1 MKKLLLSL
9 CAAIVAV
16 AAQAQLVPVS
26 TDPADGSSAEFIR
39 IIEAVFDEDISV
51 NSDNMILTKGSEDG
65 EEIKATWGKYAS
77 GKTVRF
83 FMWDEYY
90 EGYESVTLEPGV
102 DYFLTIPQGLVTG
115 KTSGLTNDKIVIKV
129 TGKEAGLKLTSITPY
144 DGSTAEQIRIVEAVF
159 EEDVEAVTEN
169 LKVTKGSPE
178 GDPLGA
184 RWDKYRSGKTVR
196 FFMWDEYYEGYDK
209 IALEPGETYYITI
222 PAGAVKGTSGK
233 VNDEIVVKVTGAAL
247 ELKPVSTTPAD
258 GDVMKTFYNITLN
271 FNTRVSM
278 VAGIMPTFTKDSP
291 TGTDL
296 ADQWN
301 GSAGTNSVTY
311 WIEDLDGYV
320 DPKTLDAGA
329 TYYITIPAGAIK
341 NDAGTTTD
349 EIVITIKGEHPFLTV
364 VSTTPASG
372 TEATEFTD
380 LEVNFGETVTVDR
393 DLSAAIHKGS
403 KDGEVVNA
411 YWGVRA
417 ITDGIIV
424 YTLDEYYEG
433 PEAVPFEPGNKYYVV
448 IPAGIAKNAAGA
460 INDEIVVEF
469 VCPAAPLEFVSSTP
483 ADGEVVVEAFST
495 ITLTFS
501 DDVQVVTKDCG
512 ATLKD
517 AEGNNYGA
525 EFWFAFPGDDSKS
538 INVIAQDMDYFVTTV
553 TLEKNQTYT
562 FTVPAGII
570 SNAAGGTNSEIV
582 ITLKGEQDT
591 TTISTLVGN
600 KEVKSQKVLRNGE
613 LQIII
618 GNDIYNANGAKVK

>member
-1 MKKLLLSL
+1 MLK
-9 CAAIVAV
+9 AIT
-16 AAQAQLVPVS
+16 L
-26 TDPADGSSAEFIR
+26 PA
-39 IIEAVFDEDISV
+39 SV
-51 NSDNMILTKGSEDG
+51 
-65 EEIKATWGKYAS
+65 
-77 GKTVRF
+77 KTV
-83 FMWDEYY
+83 
-90 EGYESVTLEPGV
+90 ESNAFANT
-102 DYFLTIPQGLVTG
+102 
-115 KTSGLTNDKIVIKV
+115 GLTD
-129 TGKEAGLKLTSITPY
+129 
-144 DGSTAEQIRIVEAVF
+144 
-159 EEDVEAVTEN
+159 
-169 LKVTKGSPE
+169 
-178 GDPLGA
+178 
-184 RWDKYRSGKTVR
+184 
-196 FFMWDEYYEGYDK
+196 
-209 IALEPGETYYITI
+209 ITI

-349 EIVITIKGEHPFLTV
+349 EIVITIKGEQPFLTV

-495 ITLTFS
+495 ITRQQVDQCHCTGYGLLRYYCHSREES
-501 DDVQVVTKDCG
+501 D
-512 ATLKD
+512 LHLHRSRW
-517 AEGNNYGA
+517 Y
-525 EFWFAFPGDDSKS
+525 
-538 INVIAQDMDYFVTTV
+538 
-553 TLEKNQTYT
+553 NQ
-562 FTVPAGII
+562 
-570 SNAAGGTNSEIV
+570 
-582 ITLKGEQDT
+582 QCCRWH
-591 TTISTLVGN
+591 
-600 KEVKSQKVLRNGE
+600 Q
-613 LQIII
+613 
-618 GNDIYNANGAKVK
+618 